1 MMGKFIKS
9 LSKIGK
15 KVGSALTSDTAQ
27 KIYKTI
33 GKAAERIAESEIG
46 SAAID
51 GVIQGSVQS
60 ILTGQSYGEAVKQA
74 VVLNIMGGADD
85 TPDPVSPGEKA
96 AHRRIHDLEEK
107 VKQDTIRTRYNTKI
121 LDKFGRDLD
130 VVYKFA
136 VAQTDEDIEE
146 MNQFDV
152 LTKAVESCNKIA
164 QEEETELQRLA
175 TALRKEHAD
184 RTKDEALMVNEYR
197 TKIDA
202 LKSAIEV
209 ESDGL
214 QEEAIQE
221 LAGMSAEV
229 LEAAAEEVPFFGA
242 GIATGIATARAV
254 EGAYKLKHV
263 INSLTGID
271 LTHLRTPKIQP
282 ATLEAILDTPRGE
295 SVEEM
300 RLAEGVISKLELVK
314 ENKQEVLHIRD
325 NILPQIKEAM
335 EEDHEII
342 GSEKKNKILPKT
354 AARFKI
360 PVTQQPLLHVYTAP
374 WDSDEVVMFH
384 CVSPHHKNESFFL
397 GIDLEIEYGHYEDLT
412 QHWHALGAAQQAVGR
427 SFKEA
432 YNEFL
437 NLSSQVE
444 GASEIHKRRLI
455 RSRRVHPIYMG
466 NMHYDVSYEQM
477 KSNAMRIVND
487 RELQLHILRGPL
499 HFQRR
504 AILMALKYGIKIL
517 GVADDM
523 ALFMRDA

>member
-1 MMGKFIKS
+1 MGKFIKS
-9 LSKIGK
+9 LSKLGK
-15 KVGSALTSDTAQ
+15 KVGSALTSTTAQ

-33 GKAAERIAESEIG
+33 GKAAERFAESDIG

-74 VVLNIMGGADD
+74 VVLNVLGGADD
-85 TPDPVSPGEKA
+85 VPDPVSPGEKA
-96 AHRRIHDLEEK
+96 AHRRIQDLEEK
-107 VKQDTIRTRYNTKI
+107 VKQDTIRTRYNREI
-121 LDKFGRDLD
+121 LQKFGNDLD
-130 VVYKFA
+130 LVYKFA
-136 VAQTDEDIEE
+136 VAQTDQDIENI
-146 MNQFDV
+146 NQYEV
-152 LTKAVESCNKIA
+152 LEKAVESCNVIA
-164 QEEETELQRLA
+164 REEELELQRLA
-175 TALRKEHAD
+175 GALKKEHTD
-184 RTKDEALMVNEYR
+184 RTADEVAIVNEYR
-197 TKIDA
+197 SKIDA

-295 SVEEM
+295 AVSEE
-300 RLAEGVISKLELVK
+300 RLADGVLSKLELVR
-314 ENKQEVLHIRD
+314 ENRQEVVHIKD

-335 EEDHEII
+335 KEDHEIV
-342 GSEKKNKILPKT
+342 GSLKQNKILPRT
-354 AARFKI
+354 ASRFKI
-360 PVTQQPLLHVYTAP
+360 PLTQQPLLHVYTAP
-374 WDSDEVVMFH
+374 WDSDEVVIFH
-384 CVSPHHKNESFFL
+384 CISPHHRNESFFL
-397 GIDLEIEYGHYEDLT
+397 GVDLEIEYGHYEDLT

-432 YNEFL
+432 YSEFL

-444 GASEIHKRRLI
+444 GAGEIHKKRLI

-466 NMHYDVSYEQM
+466 NMHYDISYEQM
-477 KSNAMRIVND
+477 KNNAMRIVND
-487 RELQLHILRGPL
+487 RELQLHILRGPI

-517 GVADDM
+517 GAADDM
-523 ALFMRDA
+523 SLFLRDA